1 MTSNADKL
9 AALREIDV
17 SHLSKAEAKEFTILL
32 EELSKREFQEK
43 STSTF
48 NFVKSSMSLLTVI
61 ITLVSCLICFVN
73 HVLSF

>member
-32 EELSKREFQEK
+32 EELS
-43 STSTF
+43 
-48 NFVKSSMSLLTVI
+48 
-61 ITLVSCLICFVN
+61 
-73 HVLSF
+73 